1 MTLKIRF
8 LEAVSSGDLGEF
20 DDSGVIVTL
29 KQFKSY
35 FKDVKSDYVNSF
47 LPAAVIEA
55 GQQSAT
61 HTKFL
66 FRVRKGVYRVHPDA
80 MDAHLVTEDLID
92 ENLINEYL
100 IEEKTVI
107 EDTAQVAITSQTS
120 IAALALDNQPAETAS
135 ADKIPAEQLVAN
147 KQEEQTKEDLNFPEI
162 DTDSSKKPNYKDR
175 IPASQMN
182 NKVEEAMMQYMTYR
196 LN

>member
-1 MTLKIRF
+1 MGVQMTLKIRF
-8 LEAVSSGDLGEF
+8 LEAVSGGDLGEF

-29 KQFKSY
+29 KEFKSY

-55 GQQSAT
+55 GQKTAT

-80 MDAHLVTEDLID
+80 MDAHIPDAVQ
-92 ENLINEYL
+92 
-100 IEEKTVI
+100 KTVANPAVKAPTPVKAEEQPQEAPTLEVI
-107 EDTAQVAITSQTS
+107 KKIDD
-120 IAALALDNQPAETAS
+120 LDYPNIDS
-135 ADKIPAEQLVAN
+135 DKIEPR
-147 KQEEQTKEDLNFPEI
+147 
-162 DTDSSKKPNYKDR
+162 KKPNLDKM
-175 IPASQMN
+175 PASQMN

>member
-29 KQFKSY
+29 RQFKDY

-55 GQQSAT
+55 GQHSAT

-92 ENLINEYL
+92 KDLINDYL
-100 IEEKTVI
+100 IEENLIT
-107 EDTAQVAITSQTS
+107 EDRDQVS
-120 IAALALDNQPAETAS
+120 IAALAPDNQQAEADSTSEMPAEE
-135 ADKIPAEQLVAN
+135 IVAIN
-147 KQEEQTKEDLNFPEI
+147 KQEDLAEKDLNFPEI
-162 DTDSSKKPNYKDR
+162 DTESNKKPDYKDR

>member
-55 GQQSAT
+55 GQHSPS

-80 MDAHLVTEDLID
+80 MDAHLETEDEASD
-92 ENLINEYL
+92 ELQAHELNE
-100 IEEKTVI
+100 T
-107 EDTAQVAITSQTS
+107 T
-120 IAALALDNQPAETAS
+120 
-135 ADKIPAEQLVAN
+135 EQLAVTTLEPTEPQVGVSDTNKTITEGMVAS
-147 KQEEQTKEDLNFPEI
+147 KTQEEEELNFPEV
-162 DTDSSKKPNYKDR
+162 DTESNKKPDYKDR